1 MKRQFI
7 IALSAVCAAA
17 SVTPAATALSS
28 VNVMADSASSE
39 QVIFNYLTGELGL
52 NTAAAC
58 GILGNM
64 YQESG
69 LDPTAQSSYYGL
81 CQWSGSLTAELMSY
95 CAQAGYDSASIE
107 GQVHFL
113 GTELTGGYSG
123 VLAALQS
130 VPNTADG
137 ASQAASI
144 FCQQFEQCGNYDV
157 EIPRRAAYA
166 NNYWGEFQ
174 GYVATSDTTDSTQAA
189 ADTSADTAAE
199 DTQEAAQ
206 PAEITAVGRDGTVY
220 TVSQMSAVYDFD
232 YYINKY
238 ADLKAVY
245 ANDPQGAFQHFI
257 TYGMYEGRQA
267 SANFNVYTYRRLNYD
282 LRVHYADRD
291 LHWYYIHYITFGQSE
306 GRTAVVS

>member
-81 CQWSGSLTAELMSY
+81 CQWSGALTAELMSY

-113 GTELTGGYSG
+113 GTELTGSYSG

-157 EIPRRAAYA
+157 EIPRRAAFA
-166 NNYWGEFQ
+166 NNYWSEFQ
-174 GYVATSDTTDSTQAA
+174 GYVATSDTTDSTQA
-189 ADTSADTAAE
+189 TADTAAQ

-206 PAEITAVGRDGTVY
+206 PAEITAVGRDGAVY
-220 TVSQMSAVYDFD
+220 TVSEMSAVYDFD

-238 ADLKAVY
+238 ADLKAAY

-267 SANFNVYTYRRLNYD
+267 SASFNVYTYRRLNYD
-282 LRVHYADRD
+282 LRVHYAGRD

>member
-28 VNVMADSASSE
+28 VNVRADSASSE

-81 CQWSGSLTAELMSY
+81 CQWSGALTAELMSY

-113 GTELTGGYSG
+113 GTELTGSYSG

-157 EIPRRAAYA
+157 EIPRRAAFA
-166 NNYWGEFQ
+166 NNYWSEFQ
-174 GYVATSDTTDSTQAA
+174 GYVATSDTTDSTQA
-189 ADTSADTAAE
+189 TADTAADTT

-206 PAEITAVGRDGTVY
+206 PAEITAVGRDGAVY
-220 TVSQMSAVYDFD
+220 TVSEMSAVYDFD
-232 YYINKY
+232 YCINKY
-238 ADLKAVY
+238 ADLKAAY

-267 SANFNVYTYRRLNYD
+267 SASFNVYTYRRLNYD
-282 LRVHYADRD
+282 LRVHYAGRD

>member
-81 CQWSGSLTAELMSY
+81 CQWSGALTAELMSY

-113 GTELTGGYSG
+113 GTELTGSYSG

-206 PAEITAVGRDGTVY
+206 PAEITAVGRDGAVY
-220 TVSQMSAVYDFD
+220 TVSEMSAVYDFD

-238 ADLKAVY
+238 ADLKAAY

-267 SANFNVYTYRRLNYD
+267 SASFNVYTYRRLNYD
-282 LRVHYADRD
+282 LRVHYAGRD

>member
-189 ADTSADTAAE
+189 ADTE
-199 DTQEAAQ
+199 
-206 PAEITAVGRDGTVY
+206 
-220 TVSQMSAVYDFD
+220 MSAVYDFD

-238 ADLKAVY
+238 ADLKAAY

-267 SANFNVYTYRRLNYD
+267 SASFNVYTYRRLNYD
-282 LRVHYADRD
+282 LRVHYAGRD

>member
-81 CQWSGSLTAELMSY
+81 CQWSGALTAELMSY

-157 EIPRRAAYA
+157 EIPRRAAFA
-166 NNYWGEFQ
+166 NNYWSEFQ
-174 GYVATSDTTDSTQAA
+174 GYVATSDTTDSTQA
-189 ADTSADTAAE
+189 TADTAADTT

-206 PAEITAVGRDGTVY
+206 PAEITAVGRDGAVY
-220 TVSQMSAVYDFD
+220 TVSEMSAVYDFD
-232 YYINKY
+232 YCINKY
-238 ADLKAVY
+238 ADLKAAY

-267 SANFNVYTYRRLNYD
+267 SASFNVYTYRRLNYD
-282 LRVHYADRD
+282 LRVHYAGRD
-291 LHWYYIHYITFGQSE
+291 LHWYYIHYITFGQNE

>member
-28 VNVMADSASSE
+28 VNVRADSASSE
-39 QVIFNYLTGELGL
+39 QVIFNYLTRELGL

-81 CQWSGSLTAELMSY
+81 CQWSGALTAELMSY

-113 GTELTGGYSG
+113 GTELTGSYSG

-157 EIPRRAAYA
+157 EIPRRAAFA
-166 NNYWGEFQ
+166 NNYWSEFQ
-174 GYVATSDTTDSTQAA
+174 GYVATSDTTDSTQA
-189 ADTSADTAAE
+189 TADTAADTT

-206 PAEITAVGRDGTVY
+206 PAEITAVGRDGAVY
-220 TVSQMSAVYDFD
+220 TVSEMSAVYDFD

-238 ADLKAVY
+238 ADLKAAY

-267 SANFNVYTYRRLNYD
+267 SASFNVYTYRRLNYD
-282 LRVHYADRD
+282 LRVHYAGRD

>member
-144 FCQQFEQCGNYDV
+144 FCQQFEQCGNYD
-157 EIPRRAAYA
+157 PRRAAYA

-189 ADTSADTAAE
+189 ADTAADTT

-206 PAEITAVGRDGTVY
+206 PAEITAVGRDGAVY
-220 TVSQMSAVYDFD
+220 TVSEMSAVYDFD

-238 ADLKAVY
+238 ADLKAAY

-267 SANFNVYTYRRLNYD
+267 SASFNVYTYRRLNYD
-282 LRVHYADRD
+282 LRVHYAGRD

>member
-7 IALSAVCAAA
+7 IALSAV
-17 SVTPAATALSS
+17 TALSS
-28 VNVMADSASSE
+28 VNVRADSASSE

-81 CQWSGSLTAELMSY
+81 CQWSGALTAELMSY

-113 GTELTGGYSG
+113 GTELTGSYSG

-157 EIPRRAAYA
+157 EIPRRAAFA
-166 NNYWGEFQ
+166 NNYWSEFQ
-174 GYVATSDTTDSTQAA
+174 GYVATSDTTDSTQA
-189 ADTSADTAAE
+189 TADTAADTT

-206 PAEITAVGRDGTVY
+206 PAEITAVGRDGAVY
-220 TVSQMSAVYDFD
+220 TVSEMSAVYDFD

-238 ADLKAVY
+238 ADLKAAY

-267 SANFNVYTYRRLNYD
+267 SASFNVYTYRRLNYD
-282 LRVHYADRD
+282 LRVHYAGRD

>member
-1 MKRQFI
+1 
-7 IALSAVCAAA
+7 
-17 SVTPAATALSS
+17 
-28 VNVMADSASSE
+28 
-39 QVIFNYLTGELGL
+39 
-52 NTAAAC
+52 
-58 GILGNM
+58 M

-81 CQWSGSLTAELMSY
+81 CQWSGALTAELMSY

-113 GTELTGGYSG
+113 GTELTGSYSG

-157 EIPRRAAYA
+157 EIPRRAAFA
-166 NNYWGEFQ
+166 NNYWSEFQ
-174 GYVATSDTTDSTQAA
+174 GYVATSDTTDSTQA
-189 ADTSADTAAE
+189 TADTAADTT

-206 PAEITAVGRDGTVY
+206 PAEITAVGRDGAVY
-220 TVSQMSAVYDFD
+220 TVSEMSAVYDFD

-238 ADLKAVY
+238 ADLKAAY

-267 SANFNVYTYRRLNYD
+267 SASFNVYTYRRLNYD
-282 LRVHYADRD
+282 LRVHYAGRD

>member
-7 IALSAVCAAA
+7 IALSAV
-17 SVTPAATALSS
+17 LSS

-189 ADTSADTAAE
+189 ADTAADTT

-206 PAEITAVGRDGTVY
+206 PAEITAVGRDGAVY
-220 TVSQMSAVYDFD
+220 TVSEMSAVYDFD

-238 ADLKAVY
+238 ADLKAAY

-267 SANFNVYTYRRLNYD
+267 SASFNVYTYRRLNYD
-282 LRVHYADRD
+282 LRVHYAGRD

>member
-28 VNVMADSASSE
+28 VNVRADSASSAP
-39 QVIFNYLTGELGL
+39 VIFNYLTGELGL

-81 CQWSGSLTAELMSY
+81 CQWSGALTAELMSY

-113 GTELTGGYSG
+113 GTELTGSYSG

-157 EIPRRAAYA
+157 EIPRRAAFA
-166 NNYWGEFQ
+166 NNYWSEFQ
-174 GYVATSDTTDSTQAA
+174 GYVATSDSTDSTQA
-189 ADTSADTAAE
+189 TADTAADTT

-206 PAEITAVGRDGTVY
+206 PAEITAVGRDGAVY
-220 TVSQMSAVYDFD
+220 TVSEMSAVYDFD

-238 ADLKAVY
+238 ADLKAAY

-267 SANFNVYTYRRLNYD
+267 SASFNVYTYRRLNYD
-282 LRVHYADRD
+282 LRVHYAGRD

>member
-28 VNVMADSASSE
+28 VNVRADSASSE

-113 GTELTGGYSG
+113 GTELTGSYSG

-157 EIPRRAAYA
+157 EIPRRAALA
-166 NNYWGEFQ
+166 NNYWSEFQ
-174 GYVATSDTTDSTQAA
+174 GYVATSDTTDSTQA
-189 ADTSADTAAE
+189 TADTAADTT

-206 PAEITAVGRDGTVY
+206 PAEITAVGRDGAVY
-220 TVSQMSAVYDFD
+220 TVSEMSAVYDFD

-238 ADLKAVY
+238 ADLKAAY

-267 SANFNVYTYRRLNYD
+267 SASFNVYTYRRLNYD
-282 LRVHYADRD
+282 LRVHYAGRD

>member
-28 VNVMADSASSE
+28 VNVRADSASSE

-81 CQWSGSLTAELMSY
+81 CQWSGALTAELMSY

-113 GTELTGGYSG
+113 GTELTGSYSG

-157 EIPRRAAYA
+157 EIPRRAAFA
-166 NNYWGEFQ
+166 NNYWSEFQ
-174 GYVATSDTTDSTQAA
+174 GYVATSDTTDSTQA
-189 ADTSADTAAE
+189 TADTAADTT

-206 PAEITAVGRDGTVY
+206 PAEITAVGRDGAVY
-220 TVSQMSAVYDFD
+220 TVSEMSAVYDFD

-238 ADLKAVY
+238 ADLKAAY

-267 SANFNVYTYRRLNYD
+267 SASFNVYAYRRLNYD
-282 LRVHYADRD
+282 LRVHYAGRD